1 MKNSMQ
7 KGFTLIELMIVIA
20 IIGVLAAVAIP
31 AYQDYIAKSQV
42 TVGLAD
48 ISGGKIGAEAKLNEG
63 VYVGTGDAAAAAIGL
78 ASSSTRCSG
87 IAVSFTSSSDGTIV
101 CTLTG
106 ATTINTKTITLTR
119 ASDAATGQG
128 GWTCATTVDAK
139 YKPKGCGG

>member
-42 TVGLAD
+42 VAGLAD
-48 ISGGKIGAEAKLNEG
+48 ISGGKVGAEAKLNDG
-63 VYVGTGDAAAAAIGL
+63 VYPTTQAEIGL
-78 ASSSTRCSG
+78 ASSSTRCSA
-87 IAVSFTSSSDGTIV
+87 ITVNFTSATGSIE
-101 CTLTG
+101 CTLAG
-106 ATTINTKTITLTR
+106 AATIATQTVTLTR
-119 ASDAATGQG
+119 SGDTTTGQG
-128 GWTCATTVDAK
+128 AWSCGTTVNAK

>member
-42 TVGLAD
+42 TAGLAD

-63 VYVGTGDAAAAAIGL
+63 VYPSTQADVGL
-78 ASSSTRCSG
+78 AASTARCSG
-87 IAVSFTSSSDGTIV
+87 IAVTFTSGAAGTII
-101 CTLTG
+101 CTLDG
-106 ATTINTKTITLTR
+106 ATTIKTKKITLTR
-119 ASDAATGQG
+119 SLDSNASGQG
-128 GWTCATTVDAK
+128 AWTCGTEVLNK
-139 YKPKGCGG
+139 YAPKGCPGV

>member
-42 TVGLAD
+42 TAGLAD
-48 ISGGKIGAEAKLNEG
+48 ISGGKIGAEAKLNDG
-63 VYVGTGDAAAAAIGL
+63 VYVGTDQAAIGL
-78 ASSSTRCSG
+78 AASSTRCSG
-87 IAVSFTSSSDGTIV
+87 IAVSFTSGAAGTII

-119 ASDAATGQG
+119 AKDTDTGQG
-128 GWTCATTVDAK
+128 GWTCGTTVDAK